1 MRNILS
7 IIILGGIVQAC
18 SSSSVMNEEQKDY
31 CQYVNTLIGTAEN
44 GHTYP
49 GATSPFGL
57 IQASPETGNDGWKY
71 CSGFN
76 LSDDSIIGFAQTHL
90 SGTGGP
96 GL

>member
-57 IQASPETGNDGWKY
+57 IQASPEK
-71 CSGFN
+71 
-76 LSDDSIIGFAQTHL
+76 QEM
-90 SGTGGP
+90 TGGNIVQDLIYLTIP
-96 GL
+96 L

>member
-49 GATSPFGL
+49 V
-57 IQASPETGNDGWKY
+57 IV
-71 CSGFN
+71 
-76 LSDDSIIGFAQTHL
+76 
-90 SGTGGP
+90 
-96 GL
+96 